1 MATRLYIVE
10 IGDKVRLIE
19 AASKAAARSFALKD
33 MADVRA
39 ASGKEAAELVGDG
52 TKVEVAG
59 SDE

>member
-33 MADVRA
+33 MANVRA
-39 ASGKEAAELVGDG
+39 ASAKDALDLAEDG
-52 TKVEVAG
+52 IKRETAG